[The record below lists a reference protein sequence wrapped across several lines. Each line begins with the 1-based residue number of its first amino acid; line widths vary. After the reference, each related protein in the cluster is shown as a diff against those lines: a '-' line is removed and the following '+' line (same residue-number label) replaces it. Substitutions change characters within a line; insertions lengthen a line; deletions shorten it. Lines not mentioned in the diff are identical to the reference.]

1 MTTKTLAKTIEL
13 WQLKKLKAC
22 DSHVEIFFDTFGQTA
37 ELTLENC
44 IKGVKVGLDLDWFAH
59 KVFTAPALEQYRTF
73 KATALEQYETV
84 KATALEQYETV
95 KAPAWEQYETVK
107 ATALEQYETVKATA
121 FFEIYLVQL
130 ESKVNT

>member
-22 DSHVEIFFDTFGQTA
+22 DSHVEIFRVTFGQTA

-44 IKGVKVGLDLDWFAH
+44 IKGVKADLDVDWFAH
-59 KVFTAPALEQYRTF
+59 KVFTAPAW
-73 KATALEQYETV
+73 EQYETV
-84 KATALEQYETV
+84 I
-95 KAPAWEQYETVK
+95 APAWEQYETVI
-107 ATALEQYETVKATA
+107 APALEQYETVKATA